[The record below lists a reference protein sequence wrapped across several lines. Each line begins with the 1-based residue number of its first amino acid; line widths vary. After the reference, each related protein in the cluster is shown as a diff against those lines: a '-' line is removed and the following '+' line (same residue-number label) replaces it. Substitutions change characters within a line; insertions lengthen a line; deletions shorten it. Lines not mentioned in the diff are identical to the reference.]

1 MITKTLA
8 VGLTIAALFAS
19 GLIATPVQ
27 AEEAEVLR
35 AGVASIDI
43 TPEMP
48 IRLSGYAARQ
58 EEAEE
63 VKQPLYA
70 KALALDDGSAPLSV
84 LITADLIA
92 VPAWI
97 TDELARRV
105 GEEIG
110 LERSQLAICAT
121 HTHAGPVVRRTIPDL
136 FGEDLPDDEQ
146 GRIDRYAETL
156 VDKLE
161 EAALEAAGDLREAEL
176 SWGQGSVDFAMN
188 RRVLEDGQWTGFGA
202 APEGPVDHDVPVF
215 AVREPGGALRAVFV
229 NYACHCTTLTG
240 QFNVVHGDW
249 AGEAAARLEEA
260 HEGATALIAIGCGG
274 DANPHPRE
282 ELEYAAQHGQALAD
296 EVNEVLAGKLTPIP
310 HAPRGAIRPV
320 PLPFA
325 EQDAELEY
333 PIQTWAFGDE
343 LAMLFLPG
351 EVTVD
356 YALRL
361 KDELDRRRLWVN
373 AYANDVPCYIASSR
387 VIEEGGYEADRS
399 MDFYGQPGPFSPKV
413 EDIIIGAVHEM
424 LTPAFQRPEGES
436 AEARERQ

>member
-1 MITKTLA
+1 MRHKTNRIVACVIMALLGA
-8 VGLTIAALFAS
+8 YAWGAEAAETGPA
-19 GLIATPVQ
+19 I
-27 AEEAEVLR
+27 R
-35 AGVASIDI
+35 AGVASMDI

-58 EEAEE
+58 EEAHE
-63 VKQPLYA
+63 VKQPLHA
-70 KALALDDGSAPLSV
+70 KALALEAEDAPLSI

-97 TDELARRV
+97 TGEVARRLAD
-105 GEEIG
+105 EIG

-136 FGEDLPDDEQ
+136 FGSKLPEDEQ

-161 EAALEAAGDLREAEL
+161 EVALAAAGDLREAGL

-188 RRVLEDGQWTGFGA
+188 RRVIEDGQWTGFGA
-202 APEGPVDHDVPVF
+202 VSESPVDHDVPVL
-215 AVREPGGALRAVFV
+215 AVRGPDGALRAVFV

-249 AGEAAARLEEA
+249 AGEAAARLEET
-260 HEGATALIAIGCGG
+260 HENATALIAIGCGG
-274 DANPHPRE
+274 DANPHPRA
-282 ELEYAAQHGQALAD
+282 ELDYAGQHGQTLAD
-296 EVNEVLAGKLTPIP
+296 EVNEVLSGKLTPLN
-310 HAPRGAIRPV
+310 HAPRGEIRTV
-320 PLPFA
+320 SLPFA
-325 EQDAELEY
+325 EEDAELEY
-333 PIQTWAFGDE
+333 PIQAWAFGDA

-361 KDELDRRRLWVN
+361 KDELDRQRLWIN
-373 AYANDVPCYIASSR
+373 AYANDVPSYIASSR
-387 VIEEGGYEADRS
+387 VIEEGGYEADDS
-399 MDFYGQPGPFSPKV
+399 MEFYGQPGPFSPAI
-413 EDIIIGAVHEM
+413 EDIIVGAVHDL
-424 LTPAFQRPEGES
+424 LTPAFERES
-436 AEARERQ
+436 R